1 MYMALIVLLILTE
14 DQLFNKTVH
23 SILLKGAT
31 WYEERVVSE
40 ISLGGLIILV
50 TTRTAQYN
58 LLKMRVNETT
68 YLSIQNHPYFFSQDK
83 YLHINCFAA
92 LANMSSQFNQLHPY
106 VCQRMLSLY
115 EVLSKTFLRSPNQD
129 VRL

>member
-23 SILLKGAT
+23 SIILKGAT
-31 WYEERVVSE
+31 WYQERVVSE

-58 LLKMRVNETT
+58 LLKMRVSN
-68 YLSIQNHPYFFSQDK
+68 YFLAIFQKIYFS
-83 YLHINCFAA
+83 YSFILF
-92 LANMSSQFNQLHPY
+92 SG
-106 VCQRMLSLY
+106 
-115 EVLSKTFLRSPNQD
+115 
-129 VRL
+129 

>member
-23 SILLKGAT
+23 SIILKGAT

-58 LLKMRVNETT
+58 LLKMRVNSHLFI
-68 YLSIQNHPYFFSQDK
+68 YYYFVYPYKNTIYVLYTCMFSG
-83 YLHINCFAA
+83 
-92 LANMSSQFNQLHPY
+92 
-106 VCQRMLSLY
+106 
-115 EVLSKTFLRSPNQD
+115 
-129 VRL
+129 

>member
-23 SILLKGAT
+23 SIILKGIT

-58 LLKMRVNETT
+58 LLKMRVSNNFLLFLKNNNVS
-68 YLSIQNHPYFFSQDK
+68 YL
-83 YLHINCFAA
+83 
-92 LANMSSQFNQLHPY
+92 
-106 VCQRMLSLY
+106 
-115 EVLSKTFLRSPNQD
+115 FLG
-129 VRL
+129 

>member
-23 SILLKGAT
+23 SIILKSVI
-31 WYEERVVSE
+31 WYQERVVSE

-58 LLKMRVNETT
+58 LLKMRVSYYILTV
-68 YLSIQNHPYFFSQDK
+68 LRYFFIAK
-83 YLHINCFAA
+83 CLLF
-92 LANMSSQFNQLHPY
+92 
-106 VCQRMLSLY
+106 
-115 EVLSKTFLRSPNQD
+115 
-129 VRL
+129 

>member
-23 SILLKGAT
+23 SIILKSVI
-31 WYEERVVSE
+31 WYQERVVSE

-58 LLKMRVNETT
+58 LLKMRVSYYILTV
-68 YLSIQNHPYFFSQDK
+68 LRYFFIDEC
-83 YLHINCFAA
+83 LLF
-92 LANMSSQFNQLHPY
+92 
-106 VCQRMLSLY
+106 
-115 EVLSKTFLRSPNQD
+115 
-129 VRL
+129 

>member
-23 SILLKGAT
+23 NIILKGAT
-31 WYEERVVSE
+31 WYEERAVSE

-58 LLKMRVNETT
+58 LLKMRVN
-68 YLSIQNHPYFFSQDK
+68 S
-83 YLHINCFAA
+83 
-92 LANMSSQFNQLHPY
+92 
-106 VCQRMLSLY
+106 LSLNY
-115 EVLSKTFLRSPNQD
+115 LF
-129 VRL
+129 

>member
-23 SILLKGAT
+23 NIILKSVT
-31 WYEERVVSE
+31 WYQERVVSE

-58 LLKMRVNETT
+58 LLKMRVN
-68 YLSIQNHPYFFSQDK
+68 YFLFSIFYR
-83 YLHINCFAA
+83 I
-92 LANMSSQFNQLHPY
+92 
-106 VCQRMLSLY
+106 
-115 EVLSKTFLRSPNQD
+115 
-129 VRL
+129 

>member
-1 MYMALIVLLILTE
+1 MLFVLFQLIPLLRTIYNTQCSRFQHMYMALIVLLILTE

-23 SILLKGAT
+23 SIILKGIT

-58 LLKMRVNETT
+58 LLKMRVSNNFLLFKKNNNVS
-68 YLSIQNHPYFFSQDK
+68 YL
-83 YLHINCFAA
+83 
-92 LANMSSQFNQLHPY
+92 
-106 VCQRMLSLY
+106 
-115 EVLSKTFLRSPNQD
+115 FLG
-129 VRL
+129 

>member
-23 SILLKGAT
+23 SIILKGAT
-31 WYEERVVSE
+31 WYQERVVSE

-58 LLKMRVNETT
+58 LLKMRVSN
-68 YLSIQNHPYFFSQDK
+68 
-83 YLHINCFAA
+83 
-92 LANMSSQFNQLHPY
+92 Y
-106 VCQRMLSLY
+106 VLIIFQKM
-115 EVLSKTFLRSPNQD
+115 
-129 VRL
+129 

>member
-1 MYMALIVLLILTE
+1 MALIVLLILTE

-23 SILLKGAT
+23 SIILKGAT

-58 LLKMRVNETT
+58 LLKMRVNNHLFIYYYFV
-68 YLSIQNHPYFFSQDK
+68 YLYKNTIYVLYTCMFSG
-83 YLHINCFAA
+83 
-92 LANMSSQFNQLHPY
+92 
-106 VCQRMLSLY
+106 
-115 EVLSKTFLRSPNQD
+115 
-129 VRL
+129 